1 MSPPPPPLPRDFHA
15 TYNCAGLPDPPSRAN
30 TRGKVNPLIGLAC
43 VASTKANGSNE
54 TTRTYFDSSCPCAAN
69 RSNDAPISNLA
80 YQWPLMLREIVYTL
94 LPYMAPTIF
103 SPLPLSLSLS
113 LSLSHSRFTILKSRA
128 SHSATGETINISLDV
143 IAQQ

>member
-94 LPYMAPTIF
+94 LP
-103 SPLPLSLSLS
+103 